1 MTRVLYPCLC
11 IDLINIDRVHFH
23 FLPLNDDNDEGEND
37 EDNVDEDDDNDDNDQ
52 YGDDDDDGGFDD
64 KGCDRGVC
72 LHSVNKRRALSLLS
86 TQCFAVLISRVANQ
100 LTSCFQQYQLR
111 SKVFPEIIII
121 MIYHQYGPNK
131 PPF

>member
-86 TQCFAVLISRVANQ
+86 TQCFAVGQKFEIVENEENLNFV
-100 LTSCFQQYQLR
+100 TSLSKKFQT
-111 SKVFPEIIII
+111 
-121 MIYHQYGPNK
+121 
-131 PPF
+131 